1 MAQRSNICA
10 QRADMFDIA
19 VVCARCQPPTRAHFA
34 ALAAARSL
42 ARQVVML
49 VLNADDA
56 PSPANPFDN
65 ATRSA
70 LLRAGLDTSVAI
82 VMLRD
87 RRYAPLRWA
96 AAAQAA
102 VRSVAGSG
110 TVIVLADSTAAT
122 TSLPLPADWQRATGE
137 VHLAAAE
144 ALARDALFDAVAPD
158 WARLAAILP
167 PALLSAVADCARGSA
182 FQRVASEARLLADY
196 RRAWHAAPYPPVF
209 VTVDA
214 VVTWR
219 ERVLLIERGHAPG
232 RGQWALPGGF
242 IDVDETV
249 ALSCLRELREETGVV
264 LSEDAIRAQQV
275 FDDPLRSQRGRTIT
289 HGFRFVL
296 DELPA
301 PPLAVGADDAV
312 AAAWLPLAAVQPQQL
327 FDDHYFILQRFLDLD

>member
-1 MAQRSNICA
+1 
-10 QRADMFDIA
+10 MFDTA

-42 ARQVVML
+42 ARRVVML
-49 VLNADDA
+49 ILNADDA

-70 LLRAGLDTSVAI
+70 LLRAGLDASVAI

-87 RRYAPLRWA
+87 RRYAPTRWA

-102 VRSVAGSG
+102 VRSVAGTG

-122 TSLPLPADWQRATGE
+122 TSLPTPADWQRVTGE

-144 ALARDALFDAVAPD
+144 ALARDALFDVGAPD
-158 WARLAAILP
+158 WVRLAAILP
-167 PALLSAVADCARGSA
+167 PALLSAVQDCARGKT
-182 FQRVASEARLLADY
+182 FQRIATEARFLADY
-196 RRAWHAAPYPPVF
+196 RRAWQAAPYPPVF

-214 VVTWR
+214 VATWR
-219 ERVLLIERGHAPG
+219 DQVLLIERGQPPG

-242 IDVDETV
+242 IDLNETI
-249 ALSCLRELREETGVV
+249 ALSCLRELREETGVI
-264 LSEDAIRAQQV
+264 LGEDAMRAHRV

-301 PPLAVGADDAV
+301 APLAVGADDAV
-312 AAAWLPLAAVQPQQL
+312 AAAWVPIAALRPEQL
-327 FDDHYFILQRFLDLD
+327 FDDHYFIMQSFLDLD

>member
-1 MAQRSNICA
+1 MPLPSITCA
-10 QRADMFDIA
+10 RLADMFDIA

-56 PSPANPFDN
+56 LSPATPFDN

-70 LLRAGLDTSVAI
+70 LLRAGLDASAAI
-82 VMLRD
+82 VLLRD
-87 RRYAPLRWA
+87 RRYAPTRWA

-102 VRSVAGSG
+102 VRKVAGTG
-110 TVIVLADSTAAT
+110 TVVALADSTAAT
-122 TSLPLPADWQRATGE
+122 TSVPLPSDWQRATSE

-144 ALARDALFDAVAPD
+144 ALARDALFGALTPD
-158 WARLAAILP
+158 WPRLAAILP
-167 PALLSAVADCARGSA
+167 PALLSAVQACAQATSFERIA
-182 FQRVASEARLLADY
+182 AEARFLGDY
-196 RRAWHAAPYPPVF
+196 RKAWLAAPYPPVF
-209 VTVDA
+209 VTVDS

-219 ERVLLIERGHAPG
+219 DQVLLIKRGQPPG

-242 IDVDETV
+242 IDIDETI
-249 ALSCLRELREETGVV
+249 ALSCLRELREETGVI
-264 LSEDAIRAQQV
+264 LGEDAIRAQRV

-301 PPLAVGADDAV
+301 PPLAVGADDAA
-312 AAAWLPLAAVQPQQL
+312 AAAWVPIAEVRPARL
-327 FDDHYFILQRFLDLD
+327 FDDHYFILQSFLDLD